1 MAGNPRPRILDDEF
15 DFNAGDLS
23 KQFEQ
28 LLRTRRLNEL
38 EQQARSPRSSSPHLA
53 PRTSSHNSQ
62 APNSP
67 QPSVAPSSRSSQ
79 HQPPT
84 YTNFRSYPIV
94 PSPPQDGPS
103 LRFRSM
109 LLTLSMTPVKYENP
123 GLLDEAL
130 THVPIDRIYSEAE
143 EEHNL
148 LKGLAASK
156 GDNVKP
162 EWGYLDCVIRSLLR
176 WFKRSF
182 FSFVN
187 NPPCQRCHG
196 ATVAR
201 GQTPPTPDE
210 VARGATKTELYQ
222 CTGLGCQAFERFPR
236 YGEVWTLL
244 ETRRGR
250 AGEFANCFSMLCR
263 AAGARVRWVWNS
275 EDHVWTE
282 VYSDHQRRWIHVD
295 PCEEMWDNPR
305 VYTEGWNR
313 RIAYCIAFSND
324 GATDV
329 TRRYVRSSRYQLP
342 RTRCPEEVLLWIM
355 HEIRKIRRENMDK
368 SVRAQL
374 MREDEREERELRSYV
389 AHSLA
394 NDVLNSMPG
403 AVNPQHPDEVKRP
416 VDPQSQQEEVSQWPQ
431 QHMDQA
437 GRR

>member
-1 MAGNPRPRILDDEF
+1 MAGNARPRILDDEF
-15 DFNAGDLS
+15 DFNAADLS

-38 EQQARSPRSSSPHLA
+38 EEQARTPRSASPHLA
-53 PRTSSHNSQ
+53 PPASSHT
-62 APNSP
+62 AHPPNSAP
-67 QPSVAPSSRSSQ
+67 PSIAPSSRSSQ

-84 YTNFRSYPIV
+84 YTSFRSYPIV

-103 LRFRSM
+103 LKFRNL

-130 THVPIDRIYSEAE
+130 THVPIDRIYAEAE

-148 LKGLAASK
+148 LKALAASK

-162 EWGYLDCVIRSLLR
+162 EWGYQDCVIRSLLR

-182 FSFVN
+182 FTFVN
-187 NPPCQRCHG
+187 NPACTRCHG
-196 ATVAR
+196 ATIAR
-201 GQTPPTPDE
+201 GQTPTTPDE
-210 VARGATKTELYQ
+210 VARGATRTELYQ
-222 CTGLGCQAFERFPR
+222 CTSPGCQAFERFPR
-236 YGEVWTLL
+236 YSEVWTLL

-282 VYSDHQRRWIHVD
+282 VYSEHQRRWIHVD

-313 RIAYCIAFSND
+313 KIAYCIAFSND

-329 TRRYVRSSRYQLP
+329 TRRYVRNSRYHLP
-342 RTRCPEEVLLWIM
+342 RTRCSEEVLLWIM

-368 SVRAQL
+368 HVRNQL

-389 AHSLA
+389 AQSLA
-394 NDVLNSMPG
+394 SDMINSIPG
-403 AVNPQHPDEVKRP
+403 HVNGERPDEVKHP
-416 VDPQSQQEEVSQWPQ
+416 VDRPQEVQWSQQQ
-431 QHMDQA
+431 MDQS
-437 GRR
+437 GQR